1 MKHLLA
7 NFSIQSIDMNNAIVL
22 SATLIAFLFTSCKTT
37 ESVTAVEP
45 EKSNPSTVEPEK
57 KTLSDAAV
65 IGQSLYQEHCDKC
78 HELPTVSNYSEK
90 KWSHIVPDM
99 SHKAELD
106 AVQEQSIMS
115 YVMEQLQLG
124 DRN

>member
-7 NFSIQSIDMNNAIVL
+7 NFSIQSIDMKNAIVL

-45 EKSNPSTVEPEK
+45 DKSTPTTVGPEK

-65 IGQSLYQEHCDKC
+65 IGRSLYQEHCDKC
-78 HELPTVSNYSEK
+78 HALPAVGDYSEK

-99 SHKAELD
+99 CNKAELD
-106 AVQEQSIMS
+106 AAQEQSIMT